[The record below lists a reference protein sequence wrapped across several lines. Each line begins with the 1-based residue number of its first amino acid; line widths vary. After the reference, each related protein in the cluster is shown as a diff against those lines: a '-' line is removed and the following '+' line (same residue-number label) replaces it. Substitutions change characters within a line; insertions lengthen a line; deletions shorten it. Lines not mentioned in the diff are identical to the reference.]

1 MLSSSKTDA
10 KQEARFAT
18 RIDVLG
24 ERVDTLAATV
34 ATTASAMAKK
44 DGEIASLRRDLE
56 ARDEAIRALAAQ
68 GGAAA
73 ASVDPRVIQELQQSV
88 AALAGDHGKQGSSR
102 QLDELAAKIALL
114 GQRLE
119 TVSATVSTTAAGLA
133 GREGELAAIRKR
145 LDSPDTPPPPVDGSP
160 TLMRQL
166 EDFASS
172 ADETRARLEAQA
184 TELAALR
191 VELERRA
198 AEPQPPSEELRTM
211 LATLRSR
218 VEALAGLHA
227 GVSEERLD
235 ERLAETD
242 DTVTRLSERIDA
254 LAGGV
259 ERATA
264 SLAGKEHELAALHRL
279 FTESSGRI
287 ETVVDDIREAL
298 SVLPDA
304 GPAAMEELSAR
315 VEQTSATLTSLV
327 GRMDRG
333 EAASREASEV
343 RERSAAELGARLEA
357 LDQQVAG
364 LASEL
369 ARAKT
374 LWPVALRSLE
384 ARLDDAVPRAHRG
397 EQTTTPD
404 TSEAPSET
412 AAHDD
417 DLLADLRESLHAMES
432 VAEEMERAA
441 ETRPVTEPEPE
452 PAQEAVAGGA
462 RVVPLRAGDP

>member
-1 MLSSSKTDA
+1 
-10 KQEARFAT
+10 
-18 RIDVLG
+18 
-24 ERVDTLAATV
+24 
-34 ATTASAMAKK
+34 
-44 DGEIASLRRDLE
+44 
-56 ARDEAIRALAAQ
+56 
-68 GGAAA
+68 
-73 ASVDPRVIQELQQSV
+73 
-88 AALAGDHGKQGSSR
+88 
-102 QLDELAAKIALL
+102 
-114 GQRLE
+114 
-119 TVSATVSTTAAGLA
+119 
-133 GREGELAAIRKR
+133 
-145 LDSPDTPPPPVDGSP
+145 
-160 TLMRQL
+160 
-166 EDFASS
+166 
-172 ADETRARLEAQA
+172 
-184 TELAALR
+184 
-191 VELERRA
+191 
-198 AEPQPPSEELRTM
+198 
-211 LATLRSR
+211 
-218 VEALAGLHA
+218 
-227 GVSEERLD
+227 
-235 ERLAETD
+235 
-242 DTVTRLSERIDA
+242 
-254 LAGGV
+254 
-259 ERATA
+259 
-264 SLAGKEHELAALHRL
+264 
-279 FTESSGRI
+279 
-287 ETVVDDIREAL
+287 
-298 SVLPDA
+298 
-304 GPAAMEELSAR
+304 
-315 VEQTSATLTSLV
+315 
-327 GRMDRG
+327 MDRG